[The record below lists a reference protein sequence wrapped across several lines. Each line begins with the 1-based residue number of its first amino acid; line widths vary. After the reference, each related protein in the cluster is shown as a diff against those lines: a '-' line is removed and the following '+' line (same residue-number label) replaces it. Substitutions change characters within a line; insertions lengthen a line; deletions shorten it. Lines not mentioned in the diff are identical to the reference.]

1 MHSDHNAKEPGSLVW
16 QSEHKLIC
24 SDDHTVTLTHAF
36 HAHRHSSRINQPY
49 FSHPS
54 ASLTLVLLPS
64 MGSLTQG
71 STYLGVPHMV
81 YGHISDDLT
90 ASHPT
95 SNTICSSGRE
105 QSPHPALNPGLNGM
119 AVRAHTH
126 VTYSCEVTA

>member
-90 ASHPT
+90 ASLEPLPRHD
-95 SNTICSSGRE
+95 R
-105 QSPHPALNPGLNGM
+105 PGPKPMVQGL
-119 AVRAHTH
+119 RAP
-126 VTYSCEVTA
+126 VTM